1 LSAEC
6 ARLSVTAFGALALVA
21 WNLPDLGARR
31 PLLSG
36 RLRRFFSRPVGA
48 FSIFGRIVGF
58 RVELGICA

>member
-1 LSAEC
+1 MS
-6 ARLSVTAFGALALVA
+6 AFGALALVA

-36 RLRRFFSRPVGA
+36 RLRRFFSQPVGA